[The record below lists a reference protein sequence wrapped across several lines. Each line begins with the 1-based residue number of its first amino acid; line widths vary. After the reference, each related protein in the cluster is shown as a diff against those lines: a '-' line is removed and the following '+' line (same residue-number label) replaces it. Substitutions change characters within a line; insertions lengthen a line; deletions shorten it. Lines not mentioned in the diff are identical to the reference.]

1 MERVE
6 AMCASFSECYGL
18 AIRATADHAIELDP
32 VEASEFRKS
41 LDTLAA
47 SVKSLG
53 AAEAVHQAQG
63 SFETALRGYRDQAH
77 ARIDHLRKEVEASAA
92 VVAAFA
98 ASIASHGTDH
108 QAQMDA
114 ELERLRKMMAWD
126 DLPQIRRG
134 LQGAISGISEAV
146 AHMQRSNQ
154 MTIAQLRDEIRT
166 LHHRMGASRR
176 AAATDTVT
184 GEWNRQKSEQRMRD
198 LLKENEAF
206 RVLLI
211 SVTNFKRVEG
221 RFSADALEGVLKE
234 LIRRLREIVGTEPPI
249 GRWAENEFLVLLD
262 LDPARAMALSREAS
276 SKLSVAYTLPDGL
289 GLRPVQLEV
298 ATGLVERG
306 AGADGEAFLKKL
318 EQLSAALVS
327 A

>member
-1 MERVE
+1 MERLE
-6 AMCASFSECYGL
+6 ALCASFSECYGL
-18 AIRATADHAIELDP
+18 AIRAAADYAVELDP
-32 VEASEFRKS
+32 EEASELRESLQTLAAGVKS
-41 LDTLAA
+41 LDAHQT
-47 SVKSLG
+47 
-53 AAEAVHQAQG
+53 VHQVQG
-63 SFETALRGYRDQAH
+63 TFETALRGYRDQAQT
-77 ARIDHLRKEVEASAA
+77 RIHHLRKELEASAA
-92 VVAAFA
+92 AVAAFA
-98 ASIASHGTDH
+98 GSIASHGSDH
-108 QAQMDA
+108 QTQMDA

-134 LQGAISGISEAV
+134 LQGAISGIAEAV

-166 LHHRMGASRR
+166 LHHSMGASRR
-176 AAATDTVT
+176 AAAIDTAT
-184 GEWNRQKSEQRMRD
+184 GEWNRQKSEQRMQD
-198 LLKENEAF
+198 LLKEHEAF

-221 RFSADALEGVLKE
+221 RFSADVLEATLKE
-234 LIRRLREIVGTEPPI
+234 LIRRLREVVGSDPPI

-276 SKLSVAYTLPDGL
+276 VKLSAAYTLPDGL

-298 ATGLVERG
+298 ATGLVERA